1 MKKVLK
7 YIAIMI
13 MILMGVFIYQYRE
26 TKQMVNIVVQYDLSA
41 SFYIRQFH
49 KTQHAKNLVQLQQA
63 TEQTLFSFQ
72 QAQQALNTVS
82 LYSPQ
87 AIDVRK
93 EYEKGLLSLQK
104 QLYKIKQSNNEN
116 DLAKFKK
123 ELAKSEQVLLN
134 AREKLFN
141 LAERYNMTIR
151 LKMGM

>member
-13 MILMGVFIYQYRE
+13 MILMGAFIYQYRE
-26 TKQMVNIVVQYDLSA
+26 TKQMVNIVVNHELNA

-49 KTQHAKNLVQLQQA
+49 KIQHAKNLVQLQQA
-63 TEQTLFSFQ
+63 TEQTLSAFQ
-72 QAQQALNTVS
+72 QAQQALNAVS

-93 EYEKGLLSLQK
+93 EYEKGVMSLQE

-116 DLAKFKK
+116 DLAMLKK
-123 ELAKSEQVLLN
+123 ELAKSEQILLN

-141 LAERYNMTIR
+141 LAQQYHLEIQ
-151 LKMGM
+151 LKIG